1 MKPTYSVEDIANY
14 FLCKAQDEDKPEQR
28 HLSNLKLQKLLY
40 YAQGL
45 YLAAYGS
52 PLFRDAI
59 IAWQYGPV
67 IPSLYSKYRKHG
79 SDDIPGPDSGFHPE
93 DIFDRQTREFFDDVY
108 EFFGRFSATG
118 LMRMAYADRCYIGAG
133 FNNEITPEAMQRDL
147 RKYLKNEQR
156 KETPR

>member
-1 MKPTYSVEDIANY
+1 MKPIYSVEDIANY
-14 FLCKAQDEDKPEQR
+14 FLCKAQDEDKPEQG
-28 HLSNLKLQKLLY
+28 HLSNLRLQKLLY

-45 YLAAYGS
+45 HLAAYGS
-52 PLFRDAI
+52 PLFRDAV

-79 SDDIPGPDSGFHPE
+79 SDDIPGPDNGFHPE
-93 DIFDRQTREFFDDVY
+93 DIFDRQTIEFFDDVY

-133 FNNEITPEAMQRDL
+133 FNNEITPRSHATRLEEIPQ
-147 RKYLKNEQR
+147 E
-156 KETPR
+156 